1 MYNRKMFMYSPLILT
16 HSSEKK
22 RTEFDVLFFVVV
34 WKFFLRLSGGEKKNM
49 LKKKAKHIQLY
60 GYILNT
66 ISTCGMHTYIYNI
79 KYLNTN
85 DAALTCKGS
94 IQWGM
99 YNNI

>member
-1 MYNRKMFMYSPLILT
+1 MEI
-16 HSSEKK
+16 
-22 RTEFDVLFFVVV
+22 
-34 WKFFLRLSGGEKKNM
+34 FLKIEWGRKKNII
-49 LKKKAKHIQLY
+49 KKKAKHIQLY

-85 DAALTCKGS
+85 DAALTCRES

>member
-1 MYNRKMFMYSPLILT
+1 MFMYSPLILT

-22 RTEFDVLFFVVV
+22 EPNLMFYFVVVV
-34 WKFFLRLSGGEKKNM
+34 WKFFLRLSGEEKKNM

-85 DAALTCKGS
+85 DAALTCRES